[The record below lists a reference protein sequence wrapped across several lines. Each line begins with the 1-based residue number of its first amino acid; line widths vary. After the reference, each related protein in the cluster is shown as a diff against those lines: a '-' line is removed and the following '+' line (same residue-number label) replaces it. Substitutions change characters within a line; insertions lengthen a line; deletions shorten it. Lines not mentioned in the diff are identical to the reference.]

1 MSRKHRYYMRGIGV
15 GILVCALILIISR
28 INTPADISDE
38 EIVSRARAL
47 GMVDPGDLSLSAA
60 EDLGSG
66 DTSADQTDS
75 SDNTDSDNAYNGDAS
90 GDNSSYGDAGTVSG
104 SDTAADQT
112 QDTNDTGTSPDKTED
127 TNNTGTTD
135 NPSGGAGTVSGN
147 NTAAGQSD
155 ITSPVPDGSS
165 YAVLVVEKGNSSD
178 VVARRLESL
187 GVITDSRDFDKYLVD
202 NGYAGRISVGTFQIP
217 YGSDYDYIARVITRS
232 L

>member
-1 MSRKHRYYMRGIGV
+1 MRGIGV

-75 SDNTDSDNAYNGDAS
+75 SDNTDSNNANNGDAS